1 MRHGHREDDED
12 AVRLCIVCLRDM
24 GERWGHRDAKMCSIK
39 CRNKKTN
46 RMARGWPI
54 ADKDQ
59 GPWVRDIAKYAE
71 PTSAASARP
80 RSSAAESVAAGS
92 AAGSSTHDVS
102 AGSHFTVPAHKSGD
116 GSHL

>member
-1 MRHGHREDDED
+1 MEPR
-12 AVRLCIVCLRDM
+12 CIVCNKVIYEYTQRTIT
-24 GERWGHRDAKMCSIK
+24 MCSIK
-39 CRNKKTN
+39 CRNKKKN

-80 RSSAAESVAAGS
+80 RHSAVESVAVRS
-92 AAGSSTHDVS
+92 AAGNSTRDVS
-102 AGSHFTVPAHKSGD
+102 ADSI
-116 GSHL
+116 